1 MIVIFV
7 INFCILTI
15 CIITSV
21 LYIEIHYYSQQ
32 LFNMIII
39 LPRKIEIY
47 QLKIKNNLLF
57 YWRITIDI
65 ILFVLRVQTLFL

>member
-1 MIVIFV
+1 MIVIFI

-47 QLKIKNNLLF
+47 QLKIKNNLLLKN
-57 YWRITIDI
+57 YN
-65 ILFVLRVQTLFL
+65 

>member
-7 INFCILTI
+7 IYFSI

-21 LYIEIHYYSQQ
+21 SYIEIHYYSQQ

>member
-7 INFCILTI
+7 INFSI

>member
-1 MIVIFV
+1 MIVIFI
-7 INFCILTI
+7 INFCILII

-47 QLKIKNNLLF
+47 QLKIKNNLLLKN
-57 YWRITIDI
+57 YN
-65 ILFVLRVQTLFL
+65 

>member
-1 MIVIFV
+1 MIVIFI
-7 INFCILTI
+7 INFCILII

-57 YWRITIDI
+57 Y
-65 ILFVLRVQTLFL
+65 

>member
-1 MIVIFV
+1 
-7 INFCILTI
+7 
-15 CIITSV
+15 
-21 LYIEIHYYSQQ
+21 
-32 LFNMIII
+32 MIII

>member
-1 MIVIFV
+1 MTVIFV
-7 INFCILTI
+7 INFSI

-57 YWRITIDI
+57 Y
-65 ILFVLRVQTLFL
+65 

>member
-7 INFCILTI
+7 INFSI

-21 LYIEIHYYSQQ
+21 SYIEIHYYSQQ

>member
-7 INFCILTI
+7 RNFSI

>member
-7 INFCILTI
+7 INFSI

-65 ILFVLRVQTLFL
+65 IFFVLRVQSLFL